1 MKKIIDLLNDR
12 KIDILELLESPD
24 SLLSAITVP
33 HHRKP
38 DWDEFTV
45 AKLEL
50 EQELEEIEIAYQ
62 LLKSYKPN

>member
-1 MKKIIDLLNDR
+1 MKKVLELLRER

-24 SLLSAITVP
+24 SLLSEITVP

-50 EQELEEIEIAYQ
+50 EQELEEIAIALQ